1 MKASEMGSLTF
12 KLTEDQKHYLTQ
24 KEQDMISQNMVEV
37 FCKYP
42 TNKVQELIKE
52 KEYLLKNLGLL
63 DGEILI
69 IYPEP
74 KE

>member
-1 MKASEMGSLTF
+1 
-12 KLTEDQKHYLTQ
+12 
-24 KEQDMISQNMVEV
+24 MISQNMVEV

-42 TNKVQELIKE
+42 THKVQELIKE

-63 DGEILI
+63 DSEILI